1 MEVALTNINNENIK
15 VTRDNGQTTITI
27 IGESVNVS
35 MGCDIV
41 NVHMGCDLSDFL
53 KNPLDNTT
61 PIEITNNRTNDM
73 FISNENIK
81 IENIESEIKEL
92 QKDARNGRASQH
104 KHHER
109 IQQLERELT
118 QLYQD
123 LSKLK
128 LSIE

>member
-15 VTRDNGQTTITI
+15 VTQENGQTTIII
-27 IGESVNVS
+27 IGESVNVR
-35 MGCDIV
+35 MGCDV
-41 NVHMGCDLSDFL
+41 SDFL
-53 KNPLDNTT
+53 NSTLNNAT

-73 FISNENIK
+73 FISKESIK
-81 IENIESEIKEL
+81 IEKIESTIKEL
-92 QKDARNGRASQH
+92 QKDTRNGRASQH

-123 LSKLK
+123 ISKLK
-128 LSIE
+128 LYIEGNPMG

>member
-15 VTRDNGQTTITI
+15 VTQENGQTTIII
-27 IGESVNVS
+27 IGESVNVR
-35 MGCDIV
+35 MGCDV
-41 NVHMGCDLSDFL
+41 SDFL
-53 KNPLDNTT
+53 NSTLNNAT

-73 FISNENIK
+73 FISKESIK
-81 IENIESEIKEL
+81 IEKIESTIKEL
-92 QKDARNGRASQH
+92 QKDTRNGRTSQH

-123 LSKLK
+123 ISKLK
-128 LSIE
+128 LYIEGNPMG